1 MMDPY
6 GTPFLRSRNLLPFAV
21 SGGKGEA
28 AITNKFHDQ
37 VDHAPV
43 K

>member
-1 MMDPY
+1 MDLY
-6 GTPFLRSRNLLPFAV
+6 GTPFLRHRNLLPFAV

-28 AITNKFHDQ
+28 VITNKFHDQ
-37 VDHAPV
+37 AEHAPV

>member
-6 GTPFLRSRNLLPFAV
+6 GAPFLRLLNLLPFAV

-28 AITNKFHDQ
+28 AFTNKLYDQ
-37 VDHAPV
+37 ADHAPV

>member
-6 GTPFLRSRNLLPFAV
+6 GAPFLGRGHQIPFAV

-28 AITNKFHDQ
+28 AITNKFHDKA
-37 VDHAPV
+37 DHAPV